1 MINFTF
7 KKSQMTQVSLTS
19 VVNYGPRNQEVA
31 DRVKSILGMDHDL
44 SSAMSSSVSLSS
56 DKVSNNINQTHIA
69 KPPPP
74 KTKSTNRVTRE
85 DVHASIFMQ
94 RLNVDILGNEARPTS
109 DSDSDNDEI

>member
-56 DKVSNNINQTHIA
+56 DKVSISMQSEEQPSNAGRIDQLKAWTLHSDDSGDA
-69 KPPPP
+69 PW
-74 KTKSTNRVTRE
+74 RR
-85 DVHASIFMQ
+85 AS
-94 RLNVDILGNEARPTS
+94 LSGLS
-109 DSDSDNDEI
+109 LL